1 MKIINKI
8 QVPVT
13 MEFCEAVEKARCQ
26 LVLKESEV
34 DFVLRLET
42 EAGAKVLEVVKSKAA
57 AADLYIFKQL
67 LEIMCSTLSESAWTA
82 RDDLGV
88 YVPVFTAPK
97 LLVGTR
103 TIREFY
109 AEVDKMVLGVVV
121 TAVASR

>member
-42 EAGAKVLEVVKSKAA
+42 EAGNNVLEVSKSKAA
-57 AADLYIFKQL
+57 AADLHVFKQL
-67 LEIMCSTLSESAWTA
+67 LETMCSALSDTKWAASN
-82 RDDLGV
+82 DLGV
-88 YVPVFTAPK
+88 YGIVFQAPR
-97 LLVGTR
+97 LIVGTR

-121 TAVASR
+121 TAAASR

>member
-88 YVPVFTAPK
+88 VPVFTAPK

-121 TAVASR
+121 TAAASR